1 MPSNQSFLIYSVLQ
15 ELSNEEIAALSQ
27 STALVVSALSSL
39 LVDTLALPVAGTV
52 LFTHK
57 LCQTG
62 FNWLKFVYKYV
73 YYSN

>member
-1 MPSNQSFLIYSVLQ
+1 MHNLSVLLYSVLQ

-39 LVDTLALPVAGTV
+39 LVDTLALPVAGSIS
-52 LFTHK
+52 FTYK

-62 FNWLKFVYKYV
+62 VNWFDIAYKYV
-73 YYSN
+73 NYSK